1 MTWLLNREQTAALQ
15 GLQRERDLA
24 LLGEQLARAFPDAK
38 TRLGDRYPA
47 FIALAAQRGTAH
59 GLGHLVELAR
69 YAACWATLGAEFEAK
84 PGFEWAAALL
94 AAAGQPDGARI
105 FQLCRRVREWLVAQ
119 PAPGRLSP
127 EAFEAAIGG
136 LDEALRDAGDLG
148 GLDNL
153 AEPAQGGAR
162 RRLRLG
168 QPCDVDVL
176 DLRPAEAVARQQ
188 YVLADGHWQRVPVAP
203 PIDALTLRP
212 PGLKPAPRP
221 SRIALLSVP
230 AGAAGVARVRL
241 RTRAAHLCELHPW
254 ARLTD
259 SLGVRDWRGTLAGD
273 VTWAAPSPRPV
284 APVAGSLQPMIA
296 EEASPNLQTLDVY
309 SCGLRESGVPTGDL
323 NLVVA
328 AYPGEQRLL
337 TWQRDAWPVLGWPE
351 PASAVPTPATQVR
364 LEQDGAALDAAAW
377 QAGFRALD
385 EQLKQGLSLLA
396 NAWERTSGVSA
407 SRLEAEPRLLCGSAG
422 ISWGWAERPQG
433 LLAAPYLRVAGALDL
448 IACRLDL
455 RCTGVLAMAGSLSR
469 LTLHCAAAD
478 RLQSS
483 WERLPDD
490 ADLNAMLERTKVA
503 FRQPFVLVM
512 ESVARD
518 ELAVLNAGSAV
529 TGALVGSCG
538 LRPRPE
544 GPGLQWFATLAV
556 EPANV
561 LMQWHDP
568 LLGQQ
573 ELLHPL
579 LPAATLVD
587 WSLG

>member
-24 LLGEQLARAFPDAK
+24 LLGEQLARALPDVK
-38 TRLGDRYPA
+38 TKLGERYPA
-47 FIALAAQRGTAH
+47 FIALGAQRGTAH
-59 GLGHLVELAR
+59 GLRHLVELAR
-69 YAACWATLGAEFEAK
+69 YIACWATLGAEFENK
-84 PGFEWAAALL
+84 PGFEWAASLL
-94 AAAGQPDGARI
+94 AAAGQPDGARV
-105 FQLCRRVREWLVAQ
+105 FQLCRRVRELLVAQ
-119 PAPGRLSP
+119 PAPGRMSP
-127 EAFEAAIGG
+127 QAFESAIG
-136 LDEALRDAGDLG
+136 LIDEALREAGDLG

-153 AEPAQGGAR
+153 VEPAQGGAR

-188 YVLADGHWQRVPVAP
+188 YALAGALWQRVPVTP

-212 PGLKPAPRP
+212 PGPKPSPRP

-230 AGAAGVARVRL
+230 AGAGVARVRL

-259 SLGVRDWRGTLAGD
+259 SLGVRDWRGALAGD
-273 VTWAAPSPRPV
+273 VTWTAPAPRPV
-284 APVAGSLQPMIA
+284 PAAAGSVQPVIA
-296 EEASPNLQTLDVY
+296 EETSPALQTLDVY
-309 SCGLRESGVPTGDL
+309 SCGLRESGAPTGDL

-337 TWQRDAWPVLGWPE
+337 SWQRDPWPVLGWPE
-351 PASAVPTPATQVR
+351 AATPVPTPATKVR
-364 LEQDGAALDAAAW
+364 LEQDGAVADAGDW

-385 EQLKQGLSLLA
+385 EQLKQGLSMLA
-396 NAWERTSGVSA
+396 NAWERTSGVGV
-407 SRLEAEPRLLCGSAG
+407 SRLEAEPRLMCGSAG
-422 ISWGWAERPQG
+422 ITWGWAERPQG
-433 LLAAPYLRVAGALDL
+433 LLAAPYLRVAGAMDM

-455 RCTGVLAMAGSLSR
+455 RFTGVLAMAGAQSK
-469 LTLHCAAAD
+469 LTLHCAAAEAL
-478 RLQSS
+478 RSE
-483 WERLPDD
+483 WERQPDD
-490 ADLNAMLERTKVA
+490 ADLVEMLKGA
-503 FRQPFVLVM
+503 KASFRQPFVLVM

-518 ELAVLNAGSAV
+518 ELAVLNAASAV
-529 TGALVGSCG
+529 TGALVGTCG
-538 LRPRPE
+538 LRPRPQ
-544 GPGLQWFATLAV
+544 GPGLQWFVTLAV

-561 LMQWHDP
+561 LLQLHDP

-579 LPAATLVD
+579 LPATTLVD

>member
-1 MTWLLNREQTAALQ
+1 MPWLLNREQTAALQ
-15 GLQRERDLA
+15 ALQRERDLA
-24 LLGEQLARAFPDAK
+24 LLGEQLAHAFPDANA
-38 TRLGDRYPA
+38 RLGERYTA
-47 FIALAAQRGTAH
+47 FIALAAQRGATH
-59 GLGHLVELAR
+59 GLQHLAELGR
-69 YAACWATLGAEFEAK
+69 YIGCWATLGAEFETK

-119 PAPGRLSP
+119 PAPGRLAP
-127 EAFEAAIGG
+127 EAFEAAITL

-148 GLDNL
+148 HLDNL
-153 AEPAQGGAR
+153 AEPAVGGAR

-168 QPCDVDVL
+168 RPCDLDVL

-188 YVLADGHWQRVPVAP
+188 YALSDKHWQREPVAP

-230 AGAAGVARVRL
+230 AGGAGVARVRL

-259 SLGVRDWRGTLAGD
+259 SAGVRDWRGALAGD
-273 VTWAAPSPRPV
+273 VTWAAPAARPA
-284 APVAGSLQPMIA
+284 APAAGSPQPTMA
-296 EEASPNLQTLDVY
+296 EETSANLQTLDVY
-309 SCGLRESGVPTGDL
+309 SCGLRESGAPTGDL
-323 NLVVA
+323 HLVVA

-337 TWQRDAWPVLGWPE
+337 TWQRPRWPVLGWPE
-351 PASAVPTPATQVR
+351 TAAPVPTPATQMR
-364 LEQDGAALDAAAW
+364 LEQDGVALDAGGW
-377 QAGFRALD
+377 LAGFRALD
-385 EQLKQGLSLLA
+385 EQLKQGLALLA
-396 NAWERTSGVSA
+396 SAWERTSGVSA

-422 ISWGWAERPQG
+422 ITWGWAERPQG
-433 LLAAPYLRVAGALDL
+433 LLAAPYLRVAGAID
-448 IACRLDL
+448 ITACRLDL
-455 RCTGVLAMAGSLSR
+455 RFTGVLALGGSLSR
-469 LTLHCAAAD
+469 LTLHCAAAET
-478 RLQSS
+478 LQSQ

-490 ADLNAMLERTKVA
+490 ADLMAMLGHTKVA

-518 ELAVLNAGSAV
+518 ELAVLNAASPV

-538 LRPRPE
+538 LRPRGE
-544 GPGLQWFATLAV
+544 GPGLEWFVTLAI
-556 EPANV
+556 EPVNV
-561 LMQWHDP
+561 VMLLHDP

-573 ELLHPL
+573 EVLHPL
-579 LPAATLVD
+579 LPATTLVD